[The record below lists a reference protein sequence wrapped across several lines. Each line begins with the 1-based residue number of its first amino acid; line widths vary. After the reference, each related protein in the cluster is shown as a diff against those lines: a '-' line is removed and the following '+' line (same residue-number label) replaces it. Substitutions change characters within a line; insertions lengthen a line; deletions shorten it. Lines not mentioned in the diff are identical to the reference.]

1 MREQVS
7 LYYDPLVLSGFTANH
22 ESGVIV
28 TDICDVMLVTDGVFF
43 LNLFVEDV
51 STLKVIK
58 HEVHSA
64 LTSSELVREDFCFS
78 VDNCL

>member
-1 MREQVS
+1 MIRYK
-7 LYYDPLVLSGFTANH
+7 LFRFTSND
-22 ESGVIV
+22 ESGVVV
-28 TDICDVMLVTDGVFF
+28 TNVRDVMFITDSVFF

-58 HEVHSA
+58 HVIHSA
-64 LTSSELVREDFCFS
+64 LTSSELVREDFILS